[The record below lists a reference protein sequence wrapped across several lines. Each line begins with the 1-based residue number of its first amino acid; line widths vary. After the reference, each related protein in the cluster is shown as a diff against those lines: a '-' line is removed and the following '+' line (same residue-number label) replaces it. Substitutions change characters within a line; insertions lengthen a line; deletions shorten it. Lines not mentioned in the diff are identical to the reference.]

1 MRKADAS
8 GPDLKRY
15 VMSVF
20 FGSLISLLICLLLL
34 LPASALILAGVID
47 EGLSGVVLIVVVSVS
62 SIIGGFVSA
71 RRAGS
76 RSLLVGLAE
85 GVLLMIWFGVIGLL
99 FFERFVPREN
109 GLELLL
115 ASVAGGVLGGRIAAP
130 KGRAVRTKKSR
141 K

>member
-1 MRKADAS
+1 M
-8 GPDLKRY
+8 
-15 VMSVF
+15 
-20 FGSLISLLICLLLL
+20 
-34 LPASALILAGVID
+34 ID
-47 EGLSGVVLIVVVSVS
+47 EGLRVVLIVIVSVS
-62 SIIGGFVSA
+62 WIIGGLFA

-85 GVLLMIWFGVIGLL
+85 GVLLMIGSRIGLL

-109 GLELLL
+109 GLELML
-115 ASVAGGVLGGRIAAP
+115 ASVVGGALGGRITAP